1 VKEGTHAGVR
11 TDRPEH
17 ENIFALGSSCGVSSF
32 EAIAHANLLCDKYG
46 MDTISAGVVA
56 SFAMECYERG
66 IITDK
71 QTGGVKLNFGS
82 EEALIW
88 LMEKMAHREGVGN
101 ILAEGVKIAAQK
113 LGGDARKYAMH
124 VKGLELPGYDPRGAK
139 GIGLNYA
146 TASRGADHNDGWT
159 IAVELFGM
167 PQQVDRFVEDQNKV
181 KWVIDFQDF
190 TAAPIDSAVFCDFS
204 LDFGFSPEV
213 VERLMR
219 EATGMKHGYADM
231 VKVGERIVNIERLF
245 NNREGYTR
253 TDDDLPAR
261 FLEPMPEG
269 NSKGQTFDAK
279 RMLDHYYK
287 MRGWSDEGVPTAEK
301 LRSLDLT

>member
-1 VKEGTHAGVR
+1 
-11 TDRPEH
+11 
-17 ENIFALGSSCGVSSF
+17 
-32 EAIAHANLLCDKYG
+32 
-46 MDTISAGVVA
+46 
-56 SFAMECYERG
+56 
-66 IITDK
+66 
-71 QTGGVKLNFGS
+71 
-82 EEALIW
+82 
-88 LMEKMAHREGVGN
+88 
-101 ILAEGVKIAAQK
+101 
-113 LGGDARKYAMH
+113 
-124 VKGLELPGYDPRGAK
+124 
-139 GIGLNYA
+139 
-146 TASRGADHNDGWT
+146 
-159 IAVELFGM
+159 
-167 PQQVDRFVEDQNKV
+167 VEDQNKV